1 MRTNL
6 TKNEVF
12 WWLLESHTCAP
23 NGHFIIFVK
32 ISILI
37 MDNTQTQSQYL
48 APKCEVFEVELEDF
62 MKQTSY
68 HYMGGPD
75 D

>member
-1 MRTNL
+1 MKCFDGFLKAIRAHRT
-6 TKNEVF
+6 
-12 WWLLESHTCAP
+12 
-23 NGHFIIFVK
+23 GFIIFVK
-32 ISILI
+32 ITILI

-62 MKQTSY
+62 MQQTSY